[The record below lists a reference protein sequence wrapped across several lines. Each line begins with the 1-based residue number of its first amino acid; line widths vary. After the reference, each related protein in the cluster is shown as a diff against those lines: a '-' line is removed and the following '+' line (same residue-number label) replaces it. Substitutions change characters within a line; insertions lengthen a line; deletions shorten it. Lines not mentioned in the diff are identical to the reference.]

1 MKRKIILLLVTL
13 WISIFIISGCS
24 MMPHLNA
31 SAQTVIDTKKELLAE
46 IENALSSGKTKIS
59 FVTSDLDQTDF
70 DTLNQNIE
78 GFYGVVKEY
87 QIKSVKFLNKSY
99 VTLNCEIS
107 DNYYVEKAFFDEED
121 IPEEREKA
129 RDLYEACKSFLT
141 SLQSKKRSDYEKEK
155 LIHDYIVSN
164 VAYGYPGGKKE
175 PEGDAYSAYGALVL
189 KKAVCNGQAFAKS
202 CNTAFVT
209 LGSKLDIKNFV
220 SLNKKCLFNQE
231 IPFDLAVKKSRF
243 ELTQNSDKSEIP
255 QTVIGQGNT
264 LMTPF
269 HNALLMCAVANEG
282 TLMKPYVVDHVE
294 GADGTTVKETIP
306 EIYADLMSE
315 KDAKKLQKMLR
326 EVVTSG
332 TGYNLDTDLYTAAGK
347 TGTAENEGKYAH
359 AWFVGYSNVEDP
371 DLVVCVLV
379 ENVGAGSKYAVP
391 IAKRVFDSYY
401 NNNMKEYYS
410 QKTDIEST
418 QTNQ

>member
-189 KKAVCNGQAFAKS
+189 KKAVCNGYAEGMKLLCDLS
-202 CNTAFVT
+202 GVTCKMISGTADGEKHAWN
-209 LGSKLDIKNFV
+209 LIKLD
-220 SLNKKCLFNQE
+220 
-231 IPFDLAVKKSRF
+231 
-243 ELTQNSDKSEIP
+243 
-255 QTVIGQGNT
+255 
-264 LMTPF
+264 
-269 HNALLMCAVANEG
+269 
-282 TLMKPYVVDHVE
+282 
-294 GADGTTVKETIP
+294 KEW
-306 EIYADLMSE
+306 YHADLTWDDPEPDETSRI
-315 KDAKKLQKMLR
+315 KIGRASCR
-326 EVVTSG
+326 E
-332 TGYNLDTDLYTAAGK
+332 
-347 TGTAENEGKYAH
+347 
-359 AWFVGYSNVEDP
+359 
-371 DLVVCVLV
+371 
-379 ENVGAGSKYAVP
+379 
-391 IAKRVFDSYY
+391 RV
-401 NNNMKEYYS
+401 
-410 QKTDIEST
+410 
-418 QTNQ
+418 

>member
-121 IPEEREKA
+121 IPEERDKA

-189 KKAVCNGQAFAKS
+189 KKAVCNGYAEGMKLLCDLS
-202 CNTAFVT
+202 GVT
-209 LGSKLDIKNFV
+209 CKMIS
-220 SLNKKCLFNQE
+220 
-231 IPFDLAVKKSRF
+231 
-243 ELTQNSDKSEIP
+243 
-255 QTVIGQGNT
+255 
-264 LMTPF
+264 
-269 HNALLMCAVANEG
+269 G
-282 TLMKPYVVDHVE
+282 T
-294 GADGTTVKETIP
+294 ADGEN
-306 EIYADLMSE
+306 
-315 KDAKKLQKMLR
+315 ML
-326 EVVTSG
+326 G
-332 TGYNLDTDLYTAAGK
+332 
-347 TGTAENEGKYAH
+347 
-359 AWFVGYSNVEDP
+359 
-371 DLVVCVLV
+371 
-379 ENVGAGSKYAVP
+379 
-391 IAKRVFDSYY
+391 I
-401 NNNMKEYYS
+401 
-410 QKTDIEST
+410 
-418 QTNQ
+418 

>member
-1 MKRKIILLLVTL
+1 
-13 WISIFIISGCS
+13 

-121 IPEEREKA
+121 IPEERDKA

-189 KKAVCNGQAFAKS
+189 KKAVCNGYAEGMKLLCDLS
-202 CNTAFVT
+202 GVTCKMISGTADGEKHAWN
-209 LGSKLDIKNFV
+209 LIKLD
-220 SLNKKCLFNQE
+220 
-231 IPFDLAVKKSRF
+231 
-243 ELTQNSDKSEIP
+243 
-255 QTVIGQGNT
+255 
-264 LMTPF
+264 
-269 HNALLMCAVANEG
+269 
-282 TLMKPYVVDHVE
+282 
-294 GADGTTVKETIP
+294 KEW
-306 EIYADLMSE
+306 YHADLTWMTRNRMR
-315 KDAKKLQKMLR
+315 L
-326 EVVTSG
+326 
-332 TGYNLDTDLYTAAGK
+332 
-347 TGTAENEGKYAH
+347 
-359 AWFVGYSNVEDP
+359 P
-371 DLVVCVLV
+371 VLCTL
-379 ENVGAGSKYAVP
+379 
-391 IAKRVFDSYY
+391 ILMWMIHR
-401 NNNMKEYYS
+401 
-410 QKTDIEST
+410 
-418 QTNQ
+418 

>member
-1 MKRKIILLLVTL
+1 
-13 WISIFIISGCS
+13 

-164 VAYGYPGGKKE
+164 VAYG
-175 PEGDAYSAYGALVL
+175 ALVL
-189 KKAVCNGQAFAKS
+189 KKAVCNGYAEGMKLLCDLS
-202 CNTAFVT
+202 GVTCKMISGTADGEKHAWN
-209 LGSKLDIKNFV
+209 LIKLDKEWYHADLTWDDPEPDETSRIMYPYFNVDDTQMKADHKWNAA
-220 SLNKKCLFNQE
+220 LYQKAEGNEYNYYRKK
-231 IPFDLAVKKSRF
+231 DLLCEDYKSFRSKCEDILEKKSP
-243 ELTQNSDKSEIP
+243 NSIQFMVKDYDQDTYSDDNLQFI
-255 QTVIGQGNT
+255 
-264 LMTPF
+264 LR
-269 HNALLMCAVANEG
+269 
-282 TLMKPYVVDHVE
+282 YS
-294 GADGTTVKETIP
+294 GA
-306 EIYADLMSE
+306 SS
-315 KDAKKLQKMLR
+315 LR
-326 EVVTSG
+326 MQI
-332 TGYNLDTDLYTAAGK
+332 AGK
-347 TGTAENEGKYAH
+347 TPYTMLYFKLQY
-359 AWFVGYSNVEDP
+359 
-371 DLVVCVLV
+371 
-379 ENVGAGSKYAVP
+379 
-391 IAKRVFDSYY
+391 
-401 NNNMKEYYS
+401 
-410 QKTDIEST
+410 
-418 QTNQ
+418 

>member
-155 LIHDYIVSN
+155 LIDDYIVSN

-189 KKAVCNGQAFAKS
+189 KKAVCNGYAEGMKLLCDLS
-202 CNTAFVT
+202 GVTCKMISVTADGVKHA
-209 LGSKLDIKNFV
+209 LNLIKLDKEWYHADLTWDDPEPDETSRIMYPYFNVDDTQMKADHKWNAA
-220 SLNKKCLFNQE
+220 LYQKAEGNEYNYYRKK
-231 IPFDLAVKKSRF
+231 DLLCEDYKSFRSKCEDILEKKSP
-243 ELTQNSDKSEIP
+243 NSIQFMVKDYDQDTYSDDNLQFI
-255 QTVIGQGNT
+255 
-264 LMTPF
+264 LR
-269 HNALLMCAVANEG
+269 
-282 TLMKPYVVDHVE
+282 YS
-294 GADGTTVKETIP
+294 GA
-306 EIYADLMSE
+306 SS
-315 KDAKKLQKMLR
+315 LR
-326 EVVTSG
+326 MQI
-332 TGYNLDTDLYTAAGK
+332 AGK
-347 TGTAENEGKYAH
+347 TPYTMLYFKLQY
-359 AWFVGYSNVEDP
+359 
-371 DLVVCVLV
+371 
-379 ENVGAGSKYAVP
+379 
-391 IAKRVFDSYY
+391 
-401 NNNMKEYYS
+401 
-410 QKTDIEST
+410 
-418 QTNQ
+418 

>member
-1 MKRKIILLLVTL
+1 
-13 WISIFIISGCS
+13 

-189 KKAVCNGQAFAKS
+189 KKAVCNGYAEGMKLLCDLS
-202 CNTAFVT
+202 GVTCKMISGTADGEKHAWN
-209 LGSKLDIKNFV
+209 LIKLDKEWYHADLTWDETSRIMYPYFNVDDTQMKADHKWNAA
-220 SLNKKCLFNQE
+220 LYQKAEGNEYNYYRKK
-231 IPFDLAVKKSRF
+231 DLLCEDYKSFRSKCEDILEKKSP
-243 ELTQNSDKSEIP
+243 NSIQFMVKDYDQDTYSDDNLQFI
-255 QTVIGQGNT
+255 
-264 LMTPF
+264 LR
-269 HNALLMCAVANEG
+269 
-282 TLMKPYVVDHVE
+282 YS
-294 GADGTTVKETIP
+294 GA
-306 EIYADLMSE
+306 SS
-315 KDAKKLQKMLR
+315 LR
-326 EVVTSG
+326 MQI
-332 TGYNLDTDLYTAAGK
+332 AGK
-347 TGTAENEGKYAH
+347 TPYTMLYFKLQY
-359 AWFVGYSNVEDP
+359 
-371 DLVVCVLV
+371 
-379 ENVGAGSKYAVP
+379 
-391 IAKRVFDSYY
+391 
-401 NNNMKEYYS
+401 
-410 QKTDIEST
+410 
-418 QTNQ
+418 

>member
-129 RDLYEACKSFLT
+129 WDLYEACKSFLT

-189 KKAVCNGQAFAKS
+189 KKAVCNGYAEGMKLLCDLS
-202 CNTAFVT
+202 GVTCKMISGTADGEKHAWN
-209 LGSKLDIKNFV
+209 LIKLDKEWYHADLTWDDPEPDETSRIMYPYFNVDDTQMKADHKWNAA
-220 SLNKKCLFNQE
+220 LYQKAEGNEYNYYRKK
-231 IPFDLAVKKSRF
+231 DLLCEDYKSFRSKCEDILEKKSP
-243 ELTQNSDKSEIP
+243 NSIQFMVKDYDQDTYSDDNLQFILRYNSGPASARSRWAGLSQERLCSMDSSSIRAK
-255 QTVIGQGNT
+255 
-264 LMTPF
+264 
-269 HNALLMCAVANEG
+269 AN
-282 TLMKPYVVDHVE
+282 PCR
-294 GADGTTVKETIP
+294 
-306 EIYADLMSE
+306 S
-315 KDAKKLQKMLR
+315 
-326 EVVTSG
+326 
-332 TGYNLDTDLYTAAGK
+332 
-347 TGTAENEGKYAH
+347 
-359 AWFVGYSNVEDP
+359 
-371 DLVVCVLV
+371 
-379 ENVGAGSKYAVP
+379 
-391 IAKRVFDSYY
+391 
-401 NNNMKEYYS
+401 
-410 QKTDIEST
+410 
-418 QTNQ
+418 

>member
-189 KKAVCNGQAFAKS
+189 KKAVCNGYAEGMKLLCDLS
-202 CNTAFVT
+202 GVTCKMISGTADGEKHAWN
-209 LGSKLDIKNFV
+209 LIKLD
-220 SLNKKCLFNQE
+220 
-231 IPFDLAVKKSRF
+231 
-243 ELTQNSDKSEIP
+243 
-255 QTVIGQGNT
+255 
-264 LMTPF
+264 
-269 HNALLMCAVANEG
+269 
-282 TLMKPYVVDHVE
+282 
-294 GADGTTVKETIP
+294 KEW
-306 EIYADLMSE
+306 YHADLTCDDPEPDETSRIMYPYFNVDDTQM
-315 KDAKKLQKMLR
+315 KADHKWNAALYQKAEGNDL
-326 EVVTSG
+326 
-332 TGYNLDTDLYTAAGK
+332 LD
-347 TGTAENEGKYAH
+347 
-359 AWFVGYSNVEDP
+359 
-371 DLVVCVLV
+371 
-379 ENVGAGSKYAVP
+379 
-391 IAKRVFDSYY
+391 I
-401 NNNMKEYYS
+401 
-410 QKTDIEST
+410 
-418 QTNQ
+418 

>member
-189 KKAVCNGQAFAKS
+189 KKAVCNGYAEGMKLLCDLS
-202 CNTAFVT
+202 GVT
-209 LGSKLDIKNFV
+209 CKMIS
-220 SLNKKCLFNQE
+220 
-231 IPFDLAVKKSRF
+231 
-243 ELTQNSDKSEIP
+243 
-255 QTVIGQGNT
+255 
-264 LMTPF
+264 
-269 HNALLMCAVANEG
+269 G
-282 TLMKPYVVDHVE
+282 T
-294 GADGTTVKETIP
+294 ADGEKHAWNDPEPDETSRIMYTYFNVDDTQMKADHKWNAALYQKAEGNEYNYYRKKDLLCEDYKSFRSKCEDILEEKSPNSIQFMVKDYDQDT
-306 EIYADLMSE
+306 YSD
-315 KDAKKLQKMLR
+315 DNLQFILR
-326 EVVTSG
+326 YSG
-332 TGYNLDTDLYTAAGK
+332 ASSLRMQIAGK
-347 TGTAENEGKYAH
+347 TPYTMLYFKLQY
-359 AWFVGYSNVEDP
+359 
-371 DLVVCVLV
+371 
-379 ENVGAGSKYAVP
+379 
-391 IAKRVFDSYY
+391 
-401 NNNMKEYYS
+401 
-410 QKTDIEST
+410 
-418 QTNQ
+418 

>member
-189 KKAVCNGQAFAKS
+189 KKAVCNGYAEGMKLTCKMIS
-202 CNTAFVT
+202 GTADGEKHAWN
-209 LGSKLDIKNFV
+209 LIKLDKEWYHADLTWDDPEPDETSRIMYPYFNVDDTQMKADHKWNAA
-220 SLNKKCLFNQE
+220 LYQKAEGNEYNYYRKK
-231 IPFDLAVKKSRF
+231 DLLCEDYKSFRSKCEDILEKKSP
-243 ELTQNSDKSEIP
+243 NSIQFMVKDYDQDTYSDDNLQFI
-255 QTVIGQGNT
+255 
-264 LMTPF
+264 LR
-269 HNALLMCAVANEG
+269 
-282 TLMKPYVVDHVE
+282 YS
-294 GADGTTVKETIP
+294 GA
-306 EIYADLMSE
+306 SS
-315 KDAKKLQKMLR
+315 LR
-326 EVVTSG
+326 MQI
-332 TGYNLDTDLYTAAGK
+332 AGK
-347 TGTAENEGKYAH
+347 TPYTMLYFKLQY
-359 AWFVGYSNVEDP
+359 
-371 DLVVCVLV
+371 
-379 ENVGAGSKYAVP
+379 
-391 IAKRVFDSYY
+391 
-401 NNNMKEYYS
+401 
-410 QKTDIEST
+410 
-418 QTNQ
+418 